1 MEAVK
6 RAKPVQKKIV
16 HNILPVLGANT
27 GAFSIRRVKEL
38 TVGEY
43 LSPGCFLLGLLE
55 AFSYIALGEIIRN
68 YTLAYPL
75 RPCSKV
81 KGGLEEY
88 LEIRKQKGGNSS

>member
-16 HNILPVLGANT
+16 HNILPVLFANT
-27 GAFSIRRVKEL
+27 DAFSIRRVKEL

-43 LSPGCFLLGLLE
+43 LSSWLLLWRHFHTS
-55 AFSYIALGEIIRN
+55 FSAKATRIIRWH
-68 YTLAYPL
+68 T
-75 RPCSKV
+75 PCDFTSKRRAR
-81 KGGLEEY
+81 EY